1 MEKSSSHDNSSNG
14 ETYDAMER
22 SSSIASSS
30 DEMEDDLSPDDFPT
44 GQFSPDRMKSFRID
58 KILGKGS
65 FGTAYQATHLPTGKV
80 CVVKMIQTIMPE
92 TRDMALHEAHVGM
105 TVLSEN
111 VCKTIAY
118 TEDLKNVYIIMEYIE
133 GMDLYEFIANKPG
146 IFQKIPVLLL
156 FVITKIV
163 QGIRDFHE
171 AGFVHG
177 DIKPENIFIGLSQD
191 KMEIT
196 CVKLMDFGLSKS
208 ESEIQGHS
216 AGTYDYLA
224 PEIAKKALMRNSKID
239 VWSFGIT
246 MYAMFMMT
254 LPSCIASRNPDKEL
268 RRSEVLQNLR
278 NLPMDKAP
286 NLFKAMSTNPKY
298 AMIQELI
305 ISALTVNPL
314 HRPTPQELLEK
325 VREISPHFQGKD
337 S

>member
-1 MEKSSSHDNSSNG
+1 
-14 ETYDAMER
+14 
-22 SSSIASSS
+22 
-30 DEMEDDLSPDDFPT
+30 MEDDLSPDDFPS

-65 FGTAYQATHLPTGKV
+65 FGTAYLATHLPTGRV
-80 CVVKMIQTIMPE
+80 CVVKKIQTTPE
-92 TRDMALHEAHVGM
+92 TRDMSLHEAHVGM
-105 TVLSEN
+105 TVSSEN

-118 TEDLKNVYIIMEYIE
+118 TEDSENVYIIMEYIE
-133 GMDLYEFIANKPG
+133 GMDLYEFITNKPG
-146 IFQKIPVLLL
+146 IFQKIPGLLL

-196 CVKLMDFGLSKS
+196 CVKLMDFGLSKPI
-208 ESEIQGHS
+208 SEIGGHS

-224 PEIAKKALMRNSKID
+224 PEIAKKELRDSKID
-239 VWSFGIT
+239 VWSCGIT
-246 MYAMFMMT
+246 IYAMFMMT
-254 LPSCIASRNPDKEL
+254 LPSCIASKNPDKEL
-268 RRSEVLQNLR
+268 RRSDVLQNLR
-278 NLPMDKAP
+278 KLPTDKAP